1 MKYIL
6 DTNILIHLL
15 NGDPLPHDHLNSL
28 NPGDSVR
35 TTFVSVRE
43 LFWGAYNSKKA
54 THNVERI
61 ENLLEGIKVLVC
73 SLESSKSYGKLRAD
87 FSKKGIAFHDPDLVI
102 ASVALA
108 EEATVVSNDQVF
120 TRHPIKGLRVENW
133 LAPH

>member
-6 DTNILIHLL
+6 DTNILIHLQ
-15 NGDPLPHDHLNSL
+15 NGDPLPHQRLSSLNSSDL
-28 NPGDSVR
+28 VR

-43 LFWGAYNSKKA
+43 LFWGAYNSKKPA
-54 THNVERI
+54 QNVVRI
-61 ENLLEGIKVLVC
+61 QNLLEGIYVLGC
-73 SLESSKSYGKLRAD
+73 SLESSKTYGELRAD

-120 TRHPIKGLRVENW
+120 TRHPIEGLRVENW